1 MNSCE
6 KQQNLHVTGTS
17 RYIYNETERKP
28 MLSRTYSLHLYI
40 AIGVWLLTVG
50 CASLY
55 QPLPRRIEAT
65 YLSCEKYPS
74 LVDGDLST
82 TSNLKVKSIVEK
94 DNTAYRDSIRYSDWL
109 EGKDKAEALI
119 QLSTLTHV
127 AYIEV
132 HPISNI
138 LRLSV
143 DTSAAEM
150 EPGKAHH
157 FEPVKRHKIARSENG
172 AVIRL
177 NVDRPV
183 RMLRVVIYVNRDSAH
198 TTREAFTRK
207 TKVSF
212 EDVVLREIKV
222 FSDEKPRL

>member
-1 MNSCE
+1 
-6 KQQNLHVTGTS
+6 
-17 RYIYNETERKP
+17 
-28 MLSRTYSLHLYI
+28 MLSRAHSLSLCM

-55 QPLPRRIEAT
+55 QSLPRRIDAT

-82 TSNLKVKSIVEK
+82 SSILKVKTFVEK
-94 DNTAYRDSIRYSDWL
+94 DNTRYRGSTGYGDWL
-109 EGKDKAEALI
+109 EGKEKVEALI

-143 DTSAAEM
+143 DTSTAEM
-150 EPGKAHH
+150 ADEKASH
-157 FEPVKRHKIARSENG
+157 FEPVKSRKIARSVNG
-172 AVIRL
+172 KMIHI
-177 NVDRPV
+177 NIDRPV
-183 RMLRVVIYVNRDSAH
+183 RMLRVIIYVNRDSAR
-198 TTREAFTRK
+198 TTREPLTQK

-212 EDVVLREIKV
+212 EDVVIKEIKV
-222 FSDEKPRL
+222 FSDGKPRQ